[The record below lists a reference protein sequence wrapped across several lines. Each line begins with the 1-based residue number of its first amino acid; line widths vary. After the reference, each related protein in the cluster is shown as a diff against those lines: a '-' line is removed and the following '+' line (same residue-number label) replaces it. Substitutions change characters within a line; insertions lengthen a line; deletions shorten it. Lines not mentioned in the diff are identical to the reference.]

1 MLRGKQ
7 DFADVVKLRILK
19 YMDCPGLSWDIQ
31 VGLLLESFRRQED
44 KSQEQIMMMGAGIGV
59 MGPQV
64 EGCWQLLRPEMR
76 TGLSPGDARKEHR
89 QLS

>member
-1 MLRGKQ
+1 MCEHVILHGKQ

-44 KSQEQIMMMGAGIGV
+44 KSGADHDDGSRSWSDG
-59 MGPQV
+59 
-64 EGCWQLLRPEMR
+64 
-76 TGLSPGDARKEHR
+76 TAS
-89 QLS
+89 